1 MKACEQARGL
11 SIYQHGLDVAN
22 RYRDLHAILQ
32 LYAVKGH
39 YEWSIPDQAYSQLQD
54 ISKHALSP
62 KGARTYHIFH
72 DCGKP
77 RCLTIDETGRRH
89 FPDHAKHSTEVYR
102 QLFPEDH
109 QTARLIEKDMLCHT
123 LKGDDA
129 EAFASDPYAPTLI
142 LTAWAELHAN
152 AEALFGG
159 YETDSFKIK
168 RKQLVKMTFKI
179 NKYHENS
186 LPGVSNHQHGQR

>member
-22 RYRDLHAILQ
+22 RYRDLHTILQ

-39 YEWSIPDQAYSQLQD
+39 YEWSIPDQAYSQLRD

-62 KGARTYHIFH
+62 KEARTYHIFH

-77 RCLTIDETGRRH
+77 SCLEIDEAGRRH
-89 FPDHAKHSTEVYR
+89 FPDHAKHSTEIYR
-102 QLFPEDH
+102 QVFPDDT
-109 QTARLIEKDMLCHT
+109 QTADLISKDMLCHT
-123 LKGDDA
+123 LKGT
-129 EAFASDPYAPTLI
+129 EADEFAKDPQAPTLI
-142 LTAWAELHAN
+142 LTVWSELHAN

-159 YETDSFKIK
+159 FNTDSFKIK
-168 RKQLVKMTFKI
+168 RKALQKVTNKI
-179 NKYHENS
+179 NRHYENLLS
-186 LPGVSNHQHGQR
+186 CVPDH